1 MSEQDL
7 GDATDRRARRGGGR
21 RPERVAVLALLALV
35 GSVLLA
41 AEPGTASQG
50 KTVSATFPT
59 LTASKWS
66 LEPGCTDGG
75 WIEVDFLDDGS
86 LSFFYGNSV
95 ELLEIT
101 SFDGVRFTG
110 FDETGGKTW
119 GTIDSDQIAIT
130 AENSRQSATYFR
142 CER

>member
-1 MSEQDL
+1 MA
-7 GDATDRRARRGGGR
+7 GA
-21 RPERVAVLALLALV
+21 
-35 GSVLLA
+35 VLLA
-41 AEPGTASQG
+41 AGSGSASQG

-66 LEPGCTDGG
+66 LTPGCTDGG

-110 FDETGGKTW
+110 LDKTGGKTR

-130 AENSRQSATYFR
+130 AENSRRSATYFR
-142 CER
+142 CDR